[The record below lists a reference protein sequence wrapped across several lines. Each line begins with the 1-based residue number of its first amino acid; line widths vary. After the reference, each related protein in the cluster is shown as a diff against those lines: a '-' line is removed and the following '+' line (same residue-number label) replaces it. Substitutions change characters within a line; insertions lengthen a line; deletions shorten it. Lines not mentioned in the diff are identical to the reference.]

1 MKIQTLSALLQ
12 IEALGSIR
20 SAAAASHVSQPALTQ
35 AIQQLEEELGAQ
47 LLIRSPSGIS
57 FTDHGRAVLRHAR
70 LMVTETQRVKEE
82 IAQMRG
88 EGAGHI
94 RLAASPAIS
103 LSLLP
108 QALRPFTRRYPQVR
122 GHCIDGEIGR
132 AHV

>member
-70 LMVTETQRVKEE
+70 LMVTETQRVKD
-82 IAQMRG
+82 RKST
-88 EGAGHI
+88 
-94 RLAASPAIS
+94 RLNSS
-103 LSLLP
+103 H
-108 QALRPFTRRYPQVR
+108 T
-122 GHCIDGEIGR
+122 
-132 AHV
+132 